1 MVLLSLDDQKV
12 GGGVGMNQEK
22 ILTNEVV
29 LLC

>member
-12 GGGVGMNQEK
+12 GGGVGMNQQK

>member
-12 GGGVGMNQEK
+12 GGGVGMNQQK
-22 ILTNEVV
+22 MLTNEVV